1 MHILHRRR
9 QLPGFAAAQFDE
21 RLLHGGKQKL
31 RISVAVGGNNIDAH
45 HRVRL
50 L

>member
-9 QLPGFAAAQFDE
+9 QLSGLAAAQFDE
-21 RLLHGGKQKL
+21 RLLHGRKQKF
-31 RISVAVGGNNIDAH
+31 RISVAVGGNNVNAY

-50 L
+50 R